1 MTDRKTSFFFYFV
14 LLLLFAWSVP
24 SVSLCE
30 LAVVLIWSHPVLK
43 CTSTDQ
49 PWTAPLPFNALHFHS
64 THSNLDG
71 PVHSKNT
78 TQNHTRARRNQ
89 ARELTVRVHPRF
101 DDFVVETR
109 LWQSYF
115 QTLKSIEEVCESHA
129 FQHIALAQRSRGRS
143 DVSARLALVLAL
155 SKFTIVCL
163 RRPAMRLSVKSGLV
177 VNVTNK
183 RIKQHKWTVR
193 CRLDIL
199 KHIRSCV

>member
-1 MTDRKTSFFFYFV
+1 MGPCTPKTQHKTTPEPDGIKP
-14 LLLLFAWSVP
+14 AN
-24 SVSLCE
+24 
-30 LAVVLIWSHPVLK
+30 
-43 CTSTDQ
+43 
-49 PWTAPLPFNALHFHS
+49 LPFVF
-64 THSNLDG
+64 
-71 PVHSKNT
+71 
-78 TQNHTRARRNQ
+78 ARD
-89 ARELTVRVHPRF
+89 LTIL
-101 DDFVVETR
+101 
-109 LWQSYF
+109 LWKQGSLQSYF